1 MKIVARQ
8 LTRQEDFQRE
18 IDDIRSKLGSIIST
32 IQGASTQLDKDVI
45 GGAHASIDGLV
56 VADQKLYDIATFIK
70 GKYDSRDVD
79 EVQKAQLLNSA
90 VKAFEDVQAVSEDGL
105 KKIGD
110 AHARITDIEQSNIIP
125 LQDRIDVISKQNQT
139 YLTNIRDSIT
149 NSENS
154 VREFQNS
161 LAKES
166 DAINT
171 LQSKISNSESAATIS
186 DIGPLIS
193 FQFTIIT
200 FGIGNAI
207 NHGPLDPFNL
217 HGQLDDA
224 RRARDEAQNRLNEAN
239 NQLTKLRNS
248 LALLQVRLSMQKQL
262 QDSLPGVQ
270 LQAKEALSKTV
281 MLENQFTPL
290 KETSTKLLLNIRRVQ
305 ASAIVVSTVAY
316 TKKEFCNRAVDRG

>member
-1 MKIVARQ
+1 M
-8 LTRQEDFQRE
+8 
-18 IDDIRSKLGSIIST
+18 
-32 IQGASTQLDKDVI
+32 
-45 GGAHASIDGLV
+45 
-56 VADQKLYDIATFIK
+56 
-70 GKYDSRDVD
+70 
-79 EVQKAQLLNSA
+79 
-90 VKAFEDVQAVSEDGL
+90 
-105 KKIGD
+105 
-110 AHARITDIEQSNIIP
+110 
-125 LQDRIDVISKQNQT
+125 QDRIDVISKQNQT
-139 YLTNIRDSIT
+139 YLTNIQDSIT

-186 DIGPLIS
+186 DIGVCVAFLFLNFPSLSPLIS

-224 RRARDEAQNRLNEAN
+224 RRARDGAQNRLNEAN

-305 ASAIVVSTVAY
+305 TSAIVVSTVAY
-316 TKKEFCNRAVDRG
+316 TKKEFATGLLTAAEDSLIDSHLVEPSQKIEREIMDNYGSAIPAELQAITDVINQKIEVLIKVQSVKAIAGT